1 MDFIQRKAFI
11 LHKVHSPTPN
21 PSLTAFFSLFAVI
34 TIAVAIIRIVGP
46 ALNTSLVKSMR
57 ISQLRKFRPRVHVTV
72 LKVMQVVD
80 EYG

>member
-34 TIAVAIIRIVGP
+34 AIAVVIMIVGP

-57 ISQLRKFRPRVHVTV
+57 ISQLRKFRPRGHVTV